1 MKNLLA
7 IIAIL
12 ALSVHAS
19 VQAGEADVQRT
30 IAAAKAAQEKADSL
44 QGAWVTTDQLI
55 EQAEKA
61 NADGDKEK
69 ALQLAQKA
77 QKEAELAYAQ
87 ADHERMHWS
96 PPPYLLPK

>member
-1 MKNLLA
+1 MKNLVA
-7 IIAIL
+7 IAAIL
-12 ALSVHAS
+12 ALSVHAG
-19 VQAGEADVQRT
+19 VQAGETDVQQA

-44 QGAWVTTDQLI
+44 QGAWVTTDKLI

-69 ALQLAQKA
+69 ALKLAQNA

-87 ADHERMHWS
+87 ADHERKHWS

>member
-1 MKNLLA
+1 MKNLVA
-7 IIAIL
+7 IAAML
-12 ALSVHAS
+12 ALSVHVG
-19 VQAGEADVQRT
+19 VQAGETDVQQA

-44 QGAWVTTDQLI
+44 QGAWVTTDKLI

-69 ALQLAQKA
+69 ALTLAQKA

-87 ADHERMHWS
+87 ADHERVHWS